1 MAKRQLKSLASGFGA
16 GFGLAF
22 IISYTM
28 TGEIMAKDVSSP
40 QTTELN
46 AKTRA
51 PTLMKYVH
59 IGQVESL
66 AVIGVAAY
74 CDKTYRMPILVGGLA
89 GVAVNEVLY
98 QYAKQ
103 QGIAN
108 PGPPTEQHNSRE
120 DREEGGFVYG

>member
-1 MAKRQLKSLASGFGA
+1 MPGMVGSVG

-28 TGEIMAKDVSSP
+28 CGEIMAKDVSSP

-46 AKTRA
+46 AGVRA

-66 AVIGVAAY
+66 AVIAYAAY
-74 CDKTYRMPILVGGLA
+74 VDKAFRKPILSGGIA
-89 GVAVNEVLY
+89 GILVNEALY
-98 QYAKQ
+98 QYAKR
-103 QGIAN
+103 QGINN
-108 PGPPTEQHNSRE
+108 PGPPTEQ
-120 DREEGGFVYG
+120 Y

>member
-1 MAKRQLKSLASGFGA
+1 MPRRSAKTLVGGFGA

-46 AKTRA
+46 AETRA

-66 AVIGVAAY
+66 AVIGIAAA
-74 CDKTYRMPILVGGLA
+74 CDKTYRAPILVGGLA
-89 GVAVNEVLY
+89 GVAVNEALY

-103 QGIAN
+103 QGMAN
-108 PGPPTEQHNSRE
+108 PGPPTEQHNSQ
-120 DREEGGFVYG
+120 GGFTYG

>member
-1 MAKRQLKSLASGFGA
+1 MAKSRSIFALGG

-46 AKTRA
+46 APDRA

-66 AVIGVAAY
+66 AVVAIAA
-74 CDKTYRMPILVGGLA
+74 CFDKQFRKPILLGGIS
-89 GVAVNEVLY
+89 GIVVNEVLY
-98 QYAKQ
+98 QYAKE
-103 QGIAN
+103 QGLQN
-108 PGPPTEQHNSRE
+108 GGRPTEQHSAERM
-120 DREEGGFVYG
+120 EGGLVYG

>member
-1 MAKRQLKSLASGFGA
+1 MARRSLKSLASGFGA

-46 AKTRA
+46 AATRA

-66 AVIGVAAY
+66 AVIGIAAY
-74 CDKTYRMPILVGGLA
+74 FDKQYRLPILVGGLS
-89 GVAVNEVLY
+89 GVAVNECLY
-98 QYAKQ
+98 QHAKQ
-103 QGIAN
+103 QGLKK
-108 PGPPTEQHNSRE
+108 PGPPTEQHNS
-120 DREEGGFVYG
+120 EGGFVYG

>member
-1 MAKRQLKSLASGFGA
+1 MATRKVKTLASGFGA

-46 AKTRA
+46 AATRA

-74 CDKTYRMPILVGGLA
+74 CDKTYRAPILIGGLA

-98 QYAKQ
+98 QHAKK
-103 QGIAN
+103 QGLQN
-108 PGPPTEQHNSRE
+108 GGPPTEQHNATS
-120 DREEGGFVYG
+120 EGGYSYG

>member
-1 MAKRQLKSLASGFGA
+1 MPTRKLKSLASGFGA

-46 AKTRA
+46 ARTRA

-66 AVIGVAAY
+66 AVIGIAAY
-74 CDKTYRMPILVGGLA
+74 CDKQYRAPILVGGLA

-103 QGIAN
+103 QGITK
-108 PGPPTEQHNSRE
+108 PGPPTEQH
-120 DREEGGFVYG
+120 DRQEGGFVYG

>member
-1 MAKRQLKSLASGFGA
+1 MPKRSLKSLASGFGA

-46 AKTRA
+46 AATRA
-51 PTLMKYVH
+51 PTLMKWVH

-66 AVIGVAAY
+66 AVIAVASY
-74 CDKTYRMPILVGGLA
+74 CDKDYRSPILIGGLA

-98 QYAKQ
+98 RYAKRE
-103 QGIAN
+103 GLEK
-108 PGPPTEQHNSRE
+108 PGPPTEQHNS
-120 DREEGGFVYG
+120 EGGFVYG